1 MAERGRDHRGPV
13 PVRRS
18 AQTDRASGNDAR
30 QYPIA
35 PEPVPEEVVAK
46 AKAAFGRRGES
57 NVAAEDSAG
66 VPECEAAKKHASSP
80 SDEIAS

>member
-1 MAERGRDHRGPV
+1 MAERGHDRRGPAS
-13 PVRRS
+13 VRRS
-18 AQTDRASGNDAR
+18 EQTDRASGNDAR

-46 AKAAFGRRGES
+46 AKAAFGRRAES
-57 NVAAEDSAG
+57 NVAAEGSDG
-66 VPECEAAKKHASSP
+66 VPESNAAEKHPSPP